1 MPRHTDH
8 PILASSVDMADILGV
23 TERTV
28 STWRNNGLDVVGSYL
43 PAGSRTPID
52 LFSVEDARSMQR
64 RNAA

>member
-1 MPRHTDH
+1 MPQHTDL
-8 PILASSVDMADILGV
+8 PVLASSADLADILGV

-28 STWRNNGLDVVGSYL
+28 NTWRNNGLDVVGSYL

-52 LFSVEDARSMQR
+52 LFSVEDARRMQR

>member
-1 MPRHTDH
+1 
-8 PILASSVDMADILGV
+8 MADILGV